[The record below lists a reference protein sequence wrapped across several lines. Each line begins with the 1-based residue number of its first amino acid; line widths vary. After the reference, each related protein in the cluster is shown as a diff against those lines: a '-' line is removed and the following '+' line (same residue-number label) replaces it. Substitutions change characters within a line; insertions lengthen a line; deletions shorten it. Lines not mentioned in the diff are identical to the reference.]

1 MSPRG
6 LMSAQEN
13 LSPRQFT
20 TVQRKSMIA
29 MHDDTADRLARHKRM
44 MEEHSRW
51 LDETPGKR
59 REANKIAAELEVYTA
74 NLRDDL
80 GMHETDAAGHL
91 IE

>member
-1 MSPRG
+1 
-6 LMSAQEN
+6 MSAQEN

-20 TVQRKSMIA
+20 TTQRKSMIA
-29 MHDDTADRLARHKRM
+29 MHDDIADRLARHKRM

-51 LDETPGKR
+51 LDENPGKR
-59 REANKIAAELEVYTA
+59 REASDIAAEFQVYMA

-91 IE
+91 VE